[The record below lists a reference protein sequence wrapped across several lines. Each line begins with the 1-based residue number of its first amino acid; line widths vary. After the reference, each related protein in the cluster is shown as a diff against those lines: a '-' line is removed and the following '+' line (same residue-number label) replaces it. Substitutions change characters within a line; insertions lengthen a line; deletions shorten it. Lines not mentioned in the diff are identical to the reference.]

1 MKFLLGAMLALGV
14 SGAAC
19 AATPFDLYEQ
29 GKYDAAIAAGAAE
42 NDAAGF
48 AIAARA
54 TLAEETMRD
63 TRCLDCIA
71 RAEEFARK
79 AIAADPKNA
88 DGHVFLA
95 VALGREGRLESTFT
109 VMRKAYPSQAKTALD
124 AAIAADPRNAFAW
137 GGLGGW
143 NIGLVSKGGAR
154 IAHAMYGASMT
165 DGFAAFDK
173 AFALAPDNVALRYQ
187 YALSLSACDVGAYR
201 DKIADA
207 LKRAVNG
214 KSRGA
219 YEAFA
224 QSRAAELL
232 SALKSGDMD
241 RYAALVSRDQG
252 EPQ

>member
-1 MKFLLGAMLALGV
+1 MKIPLGLVLALGV

-29 GKYDAAIAAGAAE
+29 GKYDAAIAAGVAE

-54 TLAEETMRD
+54 TLAAETMRD
-63 TRCLDCIA
+63 TRCLDCIE
-71 RAEEFARK
+71 RAEDFARK
-79 AIAADPKNA
+79 AIAADSKNS

-109 VMRKAYPSQAKTALD
+109 VLRKGYPSEAKRALD
-124 AAIAADPRNAFAW
+124 AAVAADPRNAFAW
-137 GGLGGW
+137 GALGGW
-143 NIGLVSKGGAR
+143 NIGLVGAGGAR
-154 IAHAMYGASMT
+154 LAHVMYGASVA
-165 DGFAAFDK
+165 DGLAAFDR
-173 AFALAPDNVALRYQ
+173 AFALAPGNVALRYQ
-187 YALSLSACDVGAYR
+187 YALSLSACDIDTYR

-207 LKRAVNG
+207 LTRAVSG
-214 KSRGA
+214 QPKGV

-224 QSRAAELL
+224 QSRARELL
-232 SALKSGDMD
+232 AVLKKGDMD

-252 EPQ
+252 DPQ